1 MTRTTP
7 KSSVRTRRNK
17 IKATL
22 SRVKVWRK
30 RTTKNKCKNVT
41 LSNTKTIA
49 DLVLWMKCNPFRI
62 FQIVTTLIGLYHSYR
77 SKKTINKQTEQI
89 KDNGKKTRDEIIKE
103 IIKEITKQNNGSEKE
118 QKLRQMTLNS
128 TMTAQTVKFNNIT
141 NEQTLLLVKILAQ
154 LKDKSV
160 EEVNSVLKKMAEEF
174 SRQEQG

>member
-1 MTRTTP
+1 MTRATP

-62 FQIVTTLIGLYHSYR
+62 FQIVTTLIGLYQSYR

-89 KDNGKKTRDEIIKE
+89 KENGKKTRDKIID
-103 IIKEITKQNNGSEKE
+103 EITKQNNDSE
-118 QKLRQMTLNS
+118 R
-128 TMTAQTVKFNNIT
+128 AQTVQQMILKLSMAAQFNNIT
-141 NEQTLLLVKILAQ
+141 NKQSLLLVKILAQ

-160 EEVNSVLKKMAEEF
+160 EEVNSMLEKMAEEF
-174 SRQEQG
+174 SR